1 MQQKYILAL
10 DQGTGSSRAI
20 LFDKNRKVINISQCE
35 TKQYFPQDGW
45 VEQDPVEI
53 WNNQLNAAK
62 EVMHC
67 SKVQANE
74 IASIGVTNQRETTVV
89 WDKHTGTP
97 VYPAIIWQD
106 QRTAADCKALIQHG
120 HKELIRSLT
129 GLMPD
134 AYFSASK
141 IAWILNNV
149 EGAMDR
155 ALRGD
160 LLFGTIDS
168 WLVWNLSGKKLH
180 ITDASNASRTMLY
193 NIVDG
198 AWDEELMNIMGIP
211 SSMLPLVVNSSEM
224 MGVTAAPIFGGTEIP
239 IGGIAGDQQAALYG
253 QSCFSAGMAKNTYG
267 TGCFMLMQTGQKA
280 VFSDSGLLTTIA
292 WKIDGITSYALE
304 GSVFH
309 AGSAIKWLRDQLK
322 IIPDTAAATAL
333 CEQSGA
339 IPGLYMVPAFNGLGA
354 PYWDMDAKALFTGFG
369 LNTGKPQFV
378 RAVVESIAYQSC
390 DVLQAMASDSGL
402 PLKELRV
409 DGGATVN
416 DFLMQFQADLLG
428 VPVVRPSMIEATALG
443 AAMLA
448 GRSCGFWSDDTEE
461 AKGQEKIFFPEM
473 PTEQRDSFYNGWKAA
488 IKQARYN
495 GQ

>member
-1 MQQKYILAL
+1 
-10 DQGTGSSRAI
+10 
-20 LFDKNRKVINISQCE
+20 
-35 TKQYFPQDGW
+35 
-45 VEQDPVEI
+45 
-53 WNNQLNAAK
+53 
-62 EVMHC
+62 MHC

-224 MGVTAAPIFGGTEIP
+224 MGVTRCNQFLAELKY
-239 IGGIAGDQQAALYG
+239 QLAALPAI
-253 QSCFSAGMAKNTYG
+253 SKLHSMDSPVFLRGMAKNTYG

-333 CEQSGA
+333 CEQVRCHSRIIYGA
-339 IPGLYMVPAFNGLGA
+339 CI
-354 PYWDMDAKALFTGFG
+354 
-369 LNTGKPQFV
+369 
-378 RAVVESIAYQSC
+378 
-390 DVLQAMASDSGL
+390 
-402 PLKELRV
+402 
-409 DGGATVN
+409 
-416 DFLMQFQADLLG
+416 
-428 VPVVRPSMIEATALG
+428 
-443 AAMLA
+443 
-448 GRSCGFWSDDTEE
+448 
-461 AKGQEKIFFPEM
+461 
-473 PTEQRDSFYNGWKAA
+473 
-488 IKQARYN
+488 
-495 GQ
+495 